1 MIDDRKAPQVPRSR
15 RPQHHGPRSS
25 AAVPR
30 CRQAAGAPLPAGD
43 ETELTITV
51 AGTPGGT
58 LVAEI
63 TGEIDLR
70 TAEALRARLIELGQ
84 ELTVAGPGRLVL
96 DFAGVGFCDATG
108 LGVLVAAHNHL
119 HARGCEISLARV
131 RPQQRRLFRITG
143 LDRIFPLYDT
153 VAQAVAAG
161 RTSSMS

>member
-30 CRQAAGAPLPAGD
+30 CRQGADAPPPADGGA
-43 ETELTITV
+43 ELAITV
-51 AGTPGGT
+51 AGVHGGT
-58 LVAEI
+58 LVAEV

-70 TAEALRARLIELGQ
+70 TAEALRARLAELGQ
-84 ELTVAGPGRLVL
+84 ELTAAGPGRLVL

-108 LGVLVAAHNHL
+108 LGVLVGAHNHL
-119 HARGCEISLARV
+119 HARGGEISLARV
-131 RPQQRRLFRITG
+131 RPPQRRLFHITG
-143 LDRIFPLYDT
+143 LDRTFPLYET
-153 VAQAVAAG
+153 VAEAVAAG

>member
-15 RPQHHGPRSS
+15 RPQPHGPRSS

-30 CRQAAGAPLPAGD
+30 CRQAAGTPPSAGD
-43 ETELTITV
+43 ETGLTVTV
-51 AGTPGGT
+51 TGAHGGT

-63 TGEIDLR
+63 AGEIDLR
-70 TAEALRARLIELGQ
+70 TAEELRDRLIGLGQ
-84 ELTVAGPGRLVL
+84 ELTAAGPGRLVL

-108 LGVLVAAHNHL
+108 LGTLVGAHNRL
-119 HARGCEISLARV
+119 HARGGEISLARV
-131 RPQQRRLFRITG
+131 RPPQRRLFRITG

-153 VAQAVAAG
+153 VAEAVSAG